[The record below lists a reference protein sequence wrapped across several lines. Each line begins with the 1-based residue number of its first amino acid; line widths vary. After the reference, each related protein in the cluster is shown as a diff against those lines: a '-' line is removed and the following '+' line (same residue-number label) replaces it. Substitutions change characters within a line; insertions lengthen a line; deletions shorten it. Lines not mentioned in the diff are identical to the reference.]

1 MQHVNQ
7 IKHKLGISGVLT
19 SVLSGG
25 AVGVDTL
32 LPLPGLLMPLDGLE
46 RKAQGRHEQTGPDE
60 QASQTVGEEQEAIG
74 FRPGGCARSE
84 PPRRWSAH
92 KPHRA
97 P

>member
-1 MQHVNQ
+1 MVKGNGF
-7 IKHKLGISGVLT
+7 LSLT
-19 SVLSGG
+19 
-25 AVGVDTL
+25 
-32 LPLPGLLMPLDGLE
+32 GLLMPLDGLE

-60 QASQTVGEEQEAIG
+60 QASQAVGEEQEAID